1 MTRWTTPLRR
11 SFSIRLRAS
20 VGSRH
25 SVRTRAACLALAG
38 VVVGGMGA
46 CGDSSTGSGS
56 VVARVTATPSQLTVL
71 VDESKGITARAF
83 DAVGNPLSRPLF
95 WSVSNPSVVTV
106 TQGGVVTGVSS
117 GTAQV
122 AASAGGKSVIVPVT
136 VAPRAV
142 ALVRLTPATSTIRV
156 GANTALTAQL
166 LDSTGATLVGPT
178 VAWST
183 SAATVATVSGTGVV
197 TGVTPGSVTIT
208 ARAGSVSG
216 TAVVEVQAIPVAS
229 VVVTPTTAT
238 ILDGATL
245 TLAASPRDSAG
256 RTLTGRT
263 VTWASSANAVASV
276 SSNGVV
282 LAVAPGTATITAAS
296 EGKTATS
303 SVTVAPVPVASVT
316 VSPATAN
323 LNVGQ
328 TLTLAAR
335 VADSTG
341 AVLNGRAVAWVSNRT
356 TVATVNATTGVVT
369 AVATGTAT
377 ITATSGGKS
386 GTSTITVA
394 VVPVATVQVT
404 PANATMLPGE
414 TLRLTART
422 LDAKGVV
429 LTGRP
434 VAWIAGAPAIA
445 SIDTTGLVTA
455 VAVGSSVIVASS
467 EGARTSVPITVVP
480 VTVARVTVSPASR
493 SLEVTKAL
501 QLTASIT
508 DIRGRAIPGKVA
520 TWTSSNPNV
529 ATVSSTGRVQT
540 VALGTATITA
550 TCDGQSGTS
559 VITVTPINV
568 ATIAVVPAT
577 ATLLAGQ
584 GLSLSLQLAD
594 SLGRPLTTA
603 GRTITWR
610 SAAPAI
616 ATVDSV
622 GQVTAIA
629 PGVVDVSATTNGKTG
644 TATLTVLDVPVALVG
659 VTPPSAQVQE
669 GTSLQLT
676 ATPYDGGGAVIP
688 RRTATW
694 RSSDPT
700 LVSVDSTG
708 RVTARAEGTASI
720 TATIGGT
727 QGSAS
732 VTVTPVP
739 VTSITIA
746 PATPTVAAGASLQL
760 QATLYGPTPGVPLS
774 PVGRTITWSVSGAA
788 VTVSPNGVVTGVSP
802 GTATVTVTAASS
814 GQFSSATASVVVTVK

>member
-1 MTRWTTPLRR
+1 MTRWTTAFRR
-11 SFSIRLRAS
+11 SHTPHRRASHGSRFTLRA
-20 VGSRH
+20 
-25 SVRTRAACLALAG
+25 RAWLLVLAG
-38 VVVGGMGA
+38 GVAGGLGA
-46 CGDSSTGSGS
+46 CGDSSTGNGS
-56 VVARVTATPSQLTVL
+56 AVARVTATPTQLTVL
-71 VDESKGITARAF
+71 VDESKGLTARAF
-83 DAVGNPLSRPLF
+83 DAVGNTLARPLF
-95 WSVSNPSVVTV
+95 WSVSNPSVATV
-106 TQGGVVTGVSS
+106 TQGGVVTGVSA

-136 VAPRAV
+136 VAARAV

-156 GANTALTAQL
+156 GATQLLTAQL
-166 LDSTGATLVGPT
+166 LDSTGATLTGPT
-178 VAWST
+178 VSWST
-183 SAATVATVSGTGVV
+183 SAAAVATVSAAGVV

-208 ARAGSVSG
+208 ATAGSVSG
-216 TAVVEVQAIPVAS
+216 TAVVAVQAIPVAS
-229 VVVTPTTAT
+229 VVLTPTTAT

-263 VTWASSANAVASV
+263 VTWASSANGVASV

-282 LAVAPGTATITAAS
+282 LAVAPGTATITATS
-296 EGKTATS
+296 EGKAATS
-303 SVTVAPVPVASVT
+303 AVTVAPVPVASVT
-316 VSPATAN
+316 VSPATAT

-341 AVLNGRAVAWVSNRT
+341 AVLNGRAVAWTSNRT

-394 VVPVATVQVT
+394 VVPVATVQVS

-434 VAWIAGAPAIA
+434 VTWIAGAPAIA
-445 SIDTTGLVTA
+445 NIDATGLVTA

-480 VTVARVTVSPASR
+480 VTVAKVTVSPATR
-493 SLEVTKAL
+493 ALELTKAL

-520 TWTSSNPNV
+520 TWSSSNPNV
-529 ATVSSTGRVQT
+529 ATVSATGRVQT

-559 VITVTPINV
+559 VVTVTPINV

-584 GLSLSLQLAD
+584 GLSLALQLAD

-603 GRTITWR
+603 GRTIAWS
-610 SAAPAI
+610 SATPAI
-616 ATVDSV
+616 ATVDSTGRV
-622 GQVTAIA
+622 VALA

-644 TATLTVLDVPVALVG
+644 KATLTVLDVPVALVS
-659 VTPPSAQVQE
+659 VTPPSAQLQE
-669 GTSLQLT
+669 GTTLQLT
-676 ATPYDGGGAVIP
+676 ATPYDGSGMAIP
-688 RRTATW
+688 NRTATW

-700 LVSVDSTG
+700 LVAVDSTG

-720 TATIGGT
+720 VATIGGT

-739 VTSITIA
+739 VTAITLA
-746 PATPTVAAGASLQL
+746 PASPSVTTGATLQL
-760 QATLYGPTPGVPLS
+760 QVTLYGPTPGVPLS
-774 PVGRTITWSVSGAA
+774 PVGRTITWTVSGAA
-788 VTVSPNGVVTGVSP
+788 ATVSPTGVVTGVSP
-802 GTATVTVTAASS
+802 GTATVTVSAASS
-814 GQFSSATASVVVTVK
+814 GQFSPATASVVVTVK

>member
-1 MTRWTTPLRR
+1 MTRWTTPFRR
-11 SFSIRLRAS
+11 SLSIRLRAS
-20 VGSRH
+20 VGSWH

-429 LTGRP
+429 LAGRP

-577 ATLLAGQ
+577 TTLLAGQ

-603 GRTITWR
+603 GRTIAWR
-610 SAAPAI
+610 SATPAI

-622 GQVTAIA
+622 GRVTAIA

-659 VTPPSAQVQE
+659 VTPPSAQLQE

-774 PVGRTITWSVSGAA
+774 PVGRTITWAVSGAA